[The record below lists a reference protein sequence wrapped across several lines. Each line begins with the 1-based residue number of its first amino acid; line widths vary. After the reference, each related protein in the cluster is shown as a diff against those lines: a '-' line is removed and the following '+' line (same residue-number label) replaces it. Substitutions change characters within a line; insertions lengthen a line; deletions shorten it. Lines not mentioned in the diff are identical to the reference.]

1 MLQYDR
7 TYCRRTPASPLAT
20 SRGATSTCGDS
31 VTQDARDA
39 PPDVGLTPL
48 LTSVTKGVAPSS
60 DVIVTLG
67 GCFRAQVRILP

>member
-1 MLQYDR
+1 M
-7 TYCRRTPASPLAT
+7 
-20 SRGATSTCGDS
+20 
-31 VTQDARDA
+31 TQDARDA